1 MKKVFLMLA
10 VAAFSAQAISAQTV
24 EGSENQDNWYVGIK
38 AGASAK
44 ATGVSVFNNI
54 NPSAGIRVG
63 RWFTP
68 VFGLAV
74 ESDAYARTRGF
85 GSYST
90 LVRALNTSVLGTTN
104 FSNWFGGYKGEP
116 RNFEVIGV
124 YGLGWGHAFGTSN
137 EREGQDNDVLTSK
150 IGLDFAFNLGANK
163 AWQLY
168 IEPNLVY
175 GLNAG
180 GQDIKYNFGTAA
192 FGVNVGLNYKF
203 GNTNGTHNFK
213 IAQLRD
219 QAEID
224 GLNAKI
230 NELRAEN
237 ANKDNKIAAD
247 GRTIADLQ
255 AQLAAEKSK
264 QPEVKVVKENS
275 TQLQPIVIFGQGKS
289 TIDAAQ
295 YASIEMVAKYMRNH
309 KNSKIIVRGYASPE
323 GSAEINQKISI
334 ARANA
339 VKNALVK
346 RYKIAASRITTEGLG
361 ATDKLSEEVDF
372 NRVAMFFDTT
382 K

>member
-1 MKKVFLMLA
+1 M
-10 VAAFSAQAISAQTV
+10 
-24 EGSENQDNWYVGIK
+24 
-38 AGASAK
+38 
-44 ATGVSVFNNI
+44 
-54 NPSAGIRVG
+54 
-63 RWFTP
+63 
-68 VFGLAV
+68 
-74 ESDAYARTRGF
+74 
-85 GSYST
+85 
-90 LVRALNTSVLGTTN
+90 
-104 FSNWFGGYKGEP
+104 
-116 RNFEVIGV
+116 
-124 YGLGWGHAFGTSN
+124 
-137 EREGQDNDVLTSK
+137 
-150 IGLDFAFNLGANK
+150 
-163 AWQLY
+163 
-168 IEPNLVY
+168 Y
-175 GLNAG
+175 GLNAD
-180 GQDIKYNFGTAA
+180 GQDIKYNFGAAA

-264 QPEVKVVKENS
+264 QPEVKVVKENN

-323 GSAEINQKISI
+323 GSAEINEKISI

>member
-1 MKKVFLMLA
+1 MKKLVLMFAAA
-10 VAAFSAQAISAQTV
+10 VMAVSASAQTTQ
-24 EGSENQDNWYVGIK
+24 ESKFFDNWYLGVNVG
-38 AGASAK
+38 A
-44 ATGVSVFNNI
+44 ATKTTHNAWFKNV
-54 NPSAGIRVG
+54 NPSVG
-63 RWFTP
+63 VRLGKWFTP
-68 VFGLAV
+68 VWGAAV
-74 ESDAYARTRGF
+74 EADLYARNRNLPYTHK
-85 GSYST
+85 T
-90 LVRALNTSVLGTTN
+90 LVRGASGKFIGTINATN
-104 FSNWFGGYKGEP
+104 LFLGYKGEP
-116 RNFEVIGV
+116 RKFEIIPLAGIGA
-124 YGLGWGHAFGTSN
+124 YHSFNLHNGNLNA
-137 EREGQDNDVLTSK
+137 LTANA
-150 IGLDFAFNLGANK
+150 GVDFAFNLGANK

-175 GLNAG
+175 GLNAD
-180 GQDIKYNFGTAA
+180 GQDIKYNFGAAA

-230 NELRAEN
+230 NELRDEN

-264 QPEVKVVKENS
+264 QPEVKVVKENN

-323 GSAEINQKISI
+323 GSAEINEKISI